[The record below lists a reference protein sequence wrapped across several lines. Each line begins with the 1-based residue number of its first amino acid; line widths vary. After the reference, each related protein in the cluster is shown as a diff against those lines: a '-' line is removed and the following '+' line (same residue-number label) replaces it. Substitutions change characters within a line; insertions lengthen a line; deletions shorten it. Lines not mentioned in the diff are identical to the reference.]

1 MTLDYALAPLA
12 AHAVLFQTVV
22 YVALPRRRRTALMP
36 VVTGVVGAGITV
48 AAGQLFGWET
58 IGLGGPLP
66 EVVAGWG
73 VATVAFMSLIGL
85 VMYLVD
91 RLRSLL
97 ADPRLANLTRAQAFL
112 QIAVRIPVMT
122 ALIEE
127 AFFRGVLHAAL
138 MALYPP
144 QPAMLAGALLFG
156 VWHVAPGFDQVKA
169 NGGGGMSG
177 VLHVLATV
185 AVTSLAG
192 AGLVWLRVE
201 TGSIW
206 APFVVHAAIN
216 MTMAVFAR
224 AAGRAEQAA

>member
-1 MTLDYALAPLA
+1 VTLDYALAPLA
-12 AHAVLFQTVV
+12 AHAIFFQTVV

-36 VVTGVVGAGITV
+36 VVTGTVGAGITL
-48 AAGQLFGWET
+48 AAGQVFGWAT
-58 IGLGGPLP
+58 IGLGAPIP

-73 VATVAFMSLIGL
+73 VATVAFMSLIGIS
-85 VMYLVD
+85 MYFVD
-91 RLRSLL
+91 RLRPLL
-97 ADPRLANLTRAQAFL
+97 ADPRLAGLSRAQALF
-112 QIAVRIPVMT
+112 QITVRIPVMT

-144 QPAMLAGALLFG
+144 GPAMLAGAVLFG
-156 VWHVAPGFDQVKA
+156 VWHVAPGLDQVRA
-169 NGGGGMSG
+169 NGGGRLTS

-185 AVTSLAG
+185 AVTALAG

-224 AAGRAEQAA
+224 AAGRAVRPT